1 MEDGVRELLLLN
13 KLSQSNRQLGQAYYL
28 LELITEEKAIKKTS
42 KERIEKFL
50 LDAKK
55 VKKVKNTSYAELSEK
70 LIKIVFNYYNI
81 PLMARYMKSRKR
93 QYVKTRQV
101 SMFLLSEHFKGK
113 VNLKEIGEMFHKD
126 HTTVIHSVRSIQNF
140 LDIKDTEMTNEI
152 ESLRQLANKIYD

>member
-55 VKKVKNTSYAELSEK
+55 VKKVKNFF
-70 LIKIVFNYYNI
+70 I
-81 PLMARYMKSRKR
+81 
-93 QYVKTRQV
+93 
-101 SMFLLSEHFKGK
+101 
-113 VNLKEIGEMFHKD
+113 
-126 HTTVIHSVRSIQNF
+126 
-140 LDIKDTEMTNEI
+140 
-152 ESLRQLANKIYD
+152 SLRYFIGTLFLPSLHHK